1 MNLGKKPLVWSYIL
15 GHLCIIKIE
24 IMENVVQVASAEI
37 GVKEIPG
44 ARSNPEI
51 LKYAKEAGFKNYKSD
66 ESAWC
71 SLFANWV
78 ALKAGL
84 ERSNSLAARS
94 WLNVGIPIEN
104 PEPGDVVIFW
114 RESRDSWKGHVG
126 FFNGFSADK
135 SRVYCLGGNQGNQVS
150 ITAKPISKVLGFRR
164 LRPDGPTT
172 FSRKNLRK
180 GHTGP
185 NVVKLQDSLK
195 QLGYNCGTSDGMFG
209 SKTQQCLK
217 DFQTT
222 NESLDINGIFDKATR
237 EFMVAMLTAQ
247 MN

>member
-1 MNLGKKPLVWSYIL
+1 MANTV
-15 GHLCIIKIE
+15 E
-24 IMENVVQVASAEI
+24 VASAEI
-37 GVKEIPG
+37 GVREVKG
-44 ARSNPEI
+44 SQSNPQI
-51 LKYAKEAGFKNYKSD
+51 IRYAEETGFSNYKSD

-78 ALKAGL
+78 AHKAGL

-104 PEPGDVVIFW
+104 PEPGDVVVFW

-126 FFNGFSADK
+126 FFHGFSSDK

-150 ITAKPISKVLGFRR
+150 VTAKPIGRVLGYRR

-172 FSRKNLRK
+172 FSRKTLKR
-180 GHTGP
+180 GSTGRD
-185 NVVKLQDSLK
+185 VVKLQDALK
-195 QLGYNCGTSDGMFG
+195 QLGYNCGTSDGIFG
-209 SKTQQCLK
+209 RKTEQCLK
-217 DFQTT
+217 DFQAT
-222 NESLDINGIFDKATR
+222 NPGLNINGIFDKKSR
-237 EFMVAMLTAQ
+237 DFMVEMLTAQ

>member
-1 MNLGKKPLVWSYIL
+1 MGNIV
-15 GHLCIIKIE
+15 E
-24 IMENVVQVASAEI
+24 VASAEI
-37 GVKEIPG
+37 GVREVSG
-44 ARSNPEI
+44 TRSNPQI
-51 LKYAKEAGFKNYKSD
+51 LKYAKETGFTNYTSD

-78 ALKAGL
+78 AHKAGL

-94 WLNVGIPIEN
+94 WLNVGIPIDHA
-104 PEPGDVVIFW
+104 EPGDVVVFW

-126 FFNGFSADK
+126 FFHGFSDDG

-150 ITAKPISKVLGFRR
+150 ITAKPVSKVLGYRR

-180 GHTGP
+180 GHTGGD
-185 NVVKLQDSLK
+185 VVKLQDALK
-195 QLGYNCGTSDGMFG
+195 QLGYNCGTSDGLFG

-217 DFQTT
+217 DFQAT
-222 NESLDINGIFDKATR
+222 NPSLKINGVFDKDTR
-237 EFMVAMLTAQ
+237 EFMVETLRIR